1 MTEMPQALQDAYARA
16 RELWVQEQL
25 WEYSEAAESDSEVYA
40 EESARYGEL
49 TSEREAAEAE
59 VRRLE
64 ALWDEGKLE

>member
-1 MTEMPQALQDAYARA
+1 MTIPQVLLDAYAKA
-16 RELWVQEQL
+16 RELWLQEQL

-49 TSEREAAEAE
+49 TSEREKAEEE